1 MFIII
6 MKFKVHKEWH
16 KFFIKN
22 KEQLQEIIKSIDFKT
37 KNILPPKDKIFRTFE
52 YFSPKDCKLLLLG
65 QDPYPGFEKK
75 TGTYYAE
82 GLSFSVNP
90 NIKVL
95 PGSLRNIFKELKDNY
110 PNFEFENGSLLK
122 WVENEKIMLLNSS
135 LTVEEGKP
143 NIHSK
148 IWEDFTNK
156 VIQELDE
163 NSKCLFLLMGGN
175 AKKKIKLIKNKDRI
189 VTCVHPSPLS
199 AYQGFFGSKIFCKI
213 NDKLQN
219 MNLGKINFGC
229 NLL

>member
-1 MFIII
+1 
-6 MKFKVHKEWH
+6 MKFTVHQDWYP
-16 KFFIKN
+16 FFSQNKNNIK
-22 KEQLQEIIKSIDFKT
+22 QIIKQINFKE

-52 YFSPKDCKLLLLG
+52 YFSPKECKLLLLG
-65 QDPYPGFEKK
+65 QDPYPGCEKK

-82 GLSFSVNP
+82 GLSFSVNQDV
-90 NIKVL
+90 KVL
-95 PGSLRNIFKELKDNY
+95 PGSLRNIFKEIKDNY
-110 PNFEFENGSLLK
+110 PDFQYENGSLLK
-122 WVENEKIMLLNSS
+122 WVQNEKIILLNSS

-148 IWEDFTNK
+148 IWEEFTNK
-156 VIQELDE
+156 VIQHLDE
-163 NSKCLFLLMGGN
+163 NSNCLFLLMGGN

-219 MNLGKINFGC
+219 MNLDQINW
-229 NLL
+229 NLI